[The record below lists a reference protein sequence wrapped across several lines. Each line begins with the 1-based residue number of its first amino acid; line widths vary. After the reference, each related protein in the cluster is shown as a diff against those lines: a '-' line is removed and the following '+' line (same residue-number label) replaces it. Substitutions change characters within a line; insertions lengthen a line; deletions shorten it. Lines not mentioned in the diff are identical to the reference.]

1 MMVSHDDCIRVSLH
15 IPPIT
20 LKSESRLFWSESSL
34 LTPFISRVLLA
45 CIKYLGKFPCP
56 RCLIPN
62 HQISELGT
70 RNDKKRRERLAR
82 VDNEQR
88 RNTVELARKWIYKK
102 GVNVKSKLIK
112 DLLGPK
118 GWTPTRVR
126 SFDFMKPLTNHFH
139 IQNAFSAKLSKLGFD
154 FHSMFVPDL
163 LHEVELGVWKA
174 TFAHLIRILYAQGGD
189 AIAQLNSR

>member
-1 MMVSHDDCIRVSLH
+1 MMVSHGDCIRVSLH

-20 LKSESRLFWSESSL
+20 LKSDSCLFWSESSL
-34 LTPFISRVLLA
+34 LTTIISRILLA

-70 RNDKKRRERLAR
+70 KNDKKRRERLAR

-102 GVNVKSKLIK
+102 GVNVKSKSIK

-126 SFDFMKPLTNHFH
+126 SSDFVKH
-139 IQNAFSAKLSKLGFD
+139 Q
-154 FHSMFVPDL
+154 
-163 LHEVELGVWKA
+163 
-174 TFAHLIRILYAQGGD
+174 LIRVVFTSRMHFQRNSPRSVLIFTPCSYP
-189 AIAQLNSR
+189 IYFTRLNWVFGRQVSLT